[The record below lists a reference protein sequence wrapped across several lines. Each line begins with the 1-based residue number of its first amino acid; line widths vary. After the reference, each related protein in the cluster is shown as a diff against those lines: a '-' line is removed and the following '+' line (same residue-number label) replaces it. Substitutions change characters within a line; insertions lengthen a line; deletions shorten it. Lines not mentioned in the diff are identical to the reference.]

1 MLLTTGS
8 ANHVRVFTSKLNKV
22 DTDSSRRKV
31 CIVDGG
37 GAGDDAAGGAQAAAA
52 RRVRGVPGPRL
63 CLAPPRRPPGAGV
76 RSVRGV
82 REPDCGY

>member
-31 CIVDGG
+31 WSVDGG